1 MLADTKELL
10 KPPVGRA
17 AYSDRTAW
25 LMAEM
30 SRLAYL
36 KFEGTAAAR
45 ESIVDD
51 LAELTD
57 KAAIGAK
64 LQEFEQLLLS
74 SGDQREALE
83 SELRGTDFHLLRTF
97 NSRDT
102 QAILATREKP
112 ERLAILAFRG
122 TEASFGDI
130 KADLNARFVYRGKQ
144 KIHNGFLKA
153 FQVVESQIRSAL
165 RDLPDHKL
173 YITGHSLGG
182 ALAIVA
188 AHEIN
193 SDAIAACYT
202 FGSPHVGNL
211 EFGEDIKAP
220 IYRLVNAADLVP
232 RVPPIWMIEAVI
244 FGGKLIPIPWVRN
257 AVIRILTRFR
267 GYRHVGDM
275 RYLTACKDDFSDVRL
290 IPNLNIIDRGFR
302 LATRLLSDWHAGAT
316 DHRIDTY
323 CGKLKAHAIHRLK
336 S

>member
-1 MLADTKELL
+1 MLSDTRELL
-10 KPPVGRA
+10 EPPVGRA

-25 LMAEM
+25 LMSEM

-36 KFEGTAAAR
+36 KFEGAAAAR

-64 LQEFEQLLLS
+64 LEEFEKLLLS
-74 SGDQREALE
+74 SGDQREELE
-83 SELRGTDFHLLRTF
+83 SELSGADFHLVRAF

-130 KADLNARFVYRGKQ
+130 KTDLNARFIYRGKQ

-165 RDLPDHKL
+165 REHPEHKL

-193 SDAIAACYT
+193 SDALAACYT
-202 FGSPHVGNL
+202 FGSPRVGNL

-232 RVPPIWMIEAVI
+232 RVPPTWMIEAVI
-244 FGGKLIPIPWVRN
+244 FGGKLIPIPWVRS

-275 RYLTACKDDFSDVRL
+275 RYLTVCKDDFSDVRL

-302 LATRLLSDWHAGAT
+302 LATRLLSDWQAGAT
-316 DHRIDTY
+316 DHRITTY
-323 CGKLKAHAIHRLK
+323 CGKLKAYAKHRLK